1 LLKEFFT
8 AALGMQNQQ
17 TRLEVIANNIANA
30 STTGFK
36 RANVFERN
44 LIDARANF
52 YNVKGDVEQ
61 NDPPIGSYYDF
72 SEGAFQKTENPLD
85 VAING
90 EGYFLLQD
98 TEGKQYLSRNGE
110 FRLAEDGTVIRND
123 GKKLIGDGGPI
134 KVSSE
139 ILSDG
144 LLTQDGRAINLRIAE
159 TGEIFLNDTEIGK
172 IKIVKPEFQN
182 SLQRISNGEFILNGA
197 GKVQEIDIDKV
208 KLKQGWLES
217 SNVNV
222 VSEMVQMI
230 ELQRNFE
237 AGSKVIQTNDQT
249 LDRSINLGKY
259 Y

>member
-1 LLKEFFT
+1 MLKEFFT

-85 VAING
+85 LAIDG
-90 EGYFLLQD
+90 EGFFLLED
-98 TEGKQYLSRNGE
+98 AEGKQFLSRNGE
-110 FRLAEDGTVIRND
+110 FRLGEDGTIIRND
-123 GKKLIGDGGPI
+123 GKKLIGDAGPI

-139 ILSDG
+139 IFSDP
-144 LLTQDGRAINLRIAE
+144 LLTQDGRAMNLRIAE
-159 TGEIFLNDTEIGK
+159 TGEIFLNDVEVGK
-172 IKIVKPEFQN
+172 IKLVKPEFQ
-182 SLQRISNGEFILNGA
+182 
-197 GKVQEIDIDKV
+197 
-208 KLKQGWLES
+208 
-217 SNVNV
+217 
-222 VSEMVQMI
+222 
-230 ELQRNFE
+230 
-237 AGSKVIQTNDQT
+237 
-249 LDRSINLGKY
+249 
-259 Y
+259 